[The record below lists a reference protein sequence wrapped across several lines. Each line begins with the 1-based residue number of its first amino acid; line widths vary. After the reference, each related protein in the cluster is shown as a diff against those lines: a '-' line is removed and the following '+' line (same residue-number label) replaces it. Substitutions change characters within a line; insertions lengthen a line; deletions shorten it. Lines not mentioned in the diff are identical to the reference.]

1 MKSFFKYLLATV
13 VGILISVLLLTF
25 VFFGIVGTI
34 ISKQEKPVQ
43 IKPHSILMLKLN
55 KPIQDR
61 KPVFPFG
68 GFKFGML
75 QPESKLGLNDILNN
89 IQKAKADTNIRGIY
103 LDLSI
108 VPAGIATLEEIRDAL
123 LDFKKSGKFILSYSD
138 TYLQS
143 TYYLASAADKVY
155 LNPAG
160 NFSFVGLSSQIMFY
174 KGALEKLGLQPE
186 IIRHGKFKS
195 AVEPLMLDKMSAANR
210 EQIKAYVGSIW
221 EKIVHDISISRHLS
235 KNELNKLANNL
246 SLNTAQSAVNYK
258 LVDAT
263 KFKDQVYDE
272 LKTLSGVDSSASLKL
287 VKLSAY
293 SKVPEKKTY
302 KGLARDKIAVI
313 YASGDVVMGDE
324 KQNNIGSEGIAET
337 IRKARKDKNVKAIV
351 FRVNSGGGS
360 ALASEVI
367 WRELDLAKKVKPVI
381 ASFGDV
387 AASGGYFIAC
397 PADTIVAEPTTIT
410 GSIGVFGVL
419 LNSKEFL
426 NKKLGITVDVYK
438 TNDYSDFASVF
449 RPLSPLEKQF
459 FQISIDTFYDTF
471 ISHVAEGRGM
481 EKSAV
486 DSIGEGRVWSGINAK
501 QIGLIDVFG
510 GLTKAIEIAK
520 EKAGLENYR
529 IEELPEQVDPF
540 QQIMNQL
547 SEEVKVKILSNELGS
562 SYKYYKFLKNI
573 ESYNG
578 IQARLPYE
586 ISIY

>member
-13 VGILISVLLLTF
+13 IGIFISVLLLTF
-25 VFFGIVGTI
+25 VFFGIVGSI
-34 ISKQEKPVQ
+34 INKQEKPVE
-43 IKPHSILMLKLN
+43 IKPHSVLMLKLD
-55 KPIQDR
+55 KSIQDR

-68 GFKFGML
+68 GFEFGKL
-75 QPESKLGLNDILNN
+75 QPEAKLGLNNILDN

-143 TYYLASAADKVY
+143 TYYLASVADKIY

-160 NFSFVGLSSQIMFY
+160 NFNFVGLSSQIMFF
-174 KGALEKLGLQPE
+174 KGTLEKLGLQPE

-195 AVEPLMLDKMSAANR
+195 AVEPLMYDKMSDANR

-221 EKIVHDISISRHLS
+221 EKIVHDISVSRHIS
-235 KNELNKLANNL
+235 KDELNKLADNL
-246 SLNTAQSAVNYK
+246 SLNTAQSAVDYK

-272 LKTLSGVDSSASLKL
+272 LKSLSGIDSTASLKL
-287 VKLSAY
+287 VKLNTY
-293 SKVPEKKTY
+293 DKVLKPKKY
-302 KGLARDKIAVI
+302 KGLARNKIAVI

-324 KQNNIGSEGIAET
+324 KQNNIGSEGIAGT
-337 IRKARKDKNVKAIV
+337 IRKARKDKSVKAIV

-367 WRELDLAKKVKPVI
+367 WRELDLARKEKPVI

-438 TNDYSDFASVF
+438 TNNYSDFGSVF
-449 RPLSPLEKQF
+449 RPMSPLERQY
-459 FQISIDTFYDTF
+459 FQISIDTFYNTF

-486 DSIGEGRVWSGINAK
+486 DHIGEGRVWSGINAK

-510 GLTKAIEIAK
+510 GLTKAINIAK

-529 IEELPEQVDPF
+529 IEELPKQEDPF
-540 QQIMNQL
+540 QQLMKQL
-547 SEEVKVKILSNELGS
+547 SEEMKVKILSNELGS
-562 SYKYYKFLKNI
+562 SYKYFKFLKNI

-578 IQARLPYE
+578 VQARLPYE

>member
-1 MKSFFKYLLATV
+1 
-13 VGILISVLLLTF
+13 
-25 VFFGIVGTI
+25 
-34 ISKQEKPVQ
+34 
-43 IKPHSILMLKLN
+43 
-55 KPIQDR
+55 
-61 KPVFPFG
+61 
-68 GFKFGML
+68 
-75 QPESKLGLNDILNN
+75 
-89 IQKAKADTNIRGIY
+89 
-103 LDLSI
+103 
-108 VPAGIATLEEIRDAL
+108 
-123 LDFKKSGKFILSYSD
+123 
-138 TYLQS
+138 
-143 TYYLASAADKVY
+143 
-155 LNPAG
+155 
-160 NFSFVGLSSQIMFY
+160 
-174 KGALEKLGLQPE
+174 
-186 IIRHGKFKS
+186 
-195 AVEPLMLDKMSAANR
+195 
-210 EQIKAYVGSIW
+210 
-221 EKIVHDISISRHLS
+221 
-235 KNELNKLANNL
+235 
-246 SLNTAQSAVNYK
+246 
-258 LVDAT
+258 
-263 KFKDQVYDE
+263 
-272 LKTLSGVDSSASLKL
+272 LKL

-302 KGLARDKIAVI
+302 KGLARNKIAVI

-367 WRELDLAKKVKPVI
+367 WRELDLAKKAKPVI

-438 TNDYSDFASVF
+438 TNDYSDFASVY

-459 FQISIDTFYDTF
+459 FQISIDTFYNTF

-510 GLTKAIEIAK
+510 GLTKAIDIAK

-562 SYKYYKFLKNI
+562 SYKYFKFLKNI

>member
-221 EKIVHDISISRHLS
+221 EKIVHDISISRHIS

-481 EKSAV
+481 GKSAV